1 MATSP
6 IFAGGKCVHASMLM
20 QTEEMNA
27 FLLFILKSKTKACVL
42 KGNVCIWTIDQI
54 QYLSLH
60 RVVGIGYLYWKKK
73 RKHSL
78 LLQLFKYPSKRGF
91 FFFFALESLKWCGI
105 FGAVSLTQYKLN
117 LFAPTLFITWHVIP
131 GWRVAHLLF
140 CKPLHYHSC

>member
-1 MATSP
+1 
-6 IFAGGKCVHASMLM
+6 MLM

-73 RKHSL
+73 ESI
-78 LLQLFKYPSKRGF
+78 LFYCNYLNIQVKEDF
-91 FFFFALESLKWCGI
+91 FFLPWKVWNGVVFLE
-105 FGAVSLTQYKLN
+105 QYL
-117 LFAPTLFITWHVIP
+117 
-131 GWRVAHLLF
+131 
-140 CKPLHYHSC
+140 

>member
-73 RKHSL
+73 ESI
-78 LLQLFKYPSKRGF
+78 LFYCNYLNIQVKED